1 MEDHRQGRVKDAQAN
16 KGRNLTR
23 QHHCQ
28 RECKVRSITSDKEE
42 HLMLTRVQ
50 SAKTMRILN
59 LNVPNNIT
67 SKHQYI
73 KTDRNRKAVTAK
85 FIIAVGDVKDTSLG
99 ELGSLG
105 RRHLQPRSTWNA
117 AGSTMRC
124 AASLKHTLDFKDL
137 AWEKERKI
145 FMRFYQVGYT
155 LKWQYLGM
163 LK

>member
-1 MEDHRQGRVKDAQAN
+1 MEDHRQGRVKDAQVN
-16 KGRNLTR
+16 KGSNLTR

-28 RECKVRSITSDKEE
+28 RESKVRSITSDKEE

-145 FMRFYQVGYT
+145 FHEVLSGWLHTEITIF
-155 LKWQYLGM
+155 WEC
-163 LK
+163 